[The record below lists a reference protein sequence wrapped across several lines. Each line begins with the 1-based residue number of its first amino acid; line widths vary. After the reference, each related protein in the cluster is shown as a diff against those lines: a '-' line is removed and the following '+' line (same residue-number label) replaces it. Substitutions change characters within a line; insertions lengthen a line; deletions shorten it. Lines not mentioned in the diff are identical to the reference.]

1 MFSDISWRA
10 IPSAGALAGVLE
22 RDSLDY
28 HADYLRAAEP
38 AGAFTLFNRFH
49 MLCALR
55 EGPYGVVAVNQMIQ
69 NFCAKRG
76 LIRREGRWY
85 RGQPLLVI
93 ANDYRLRLFNGDIG
107 ILLDDP
113 ETGSLRVYFPTE
125 EGTFRKI
132 LPGRLTAYEMA
143 HAITVHKS
151 QGSEFDHVL
160 ILLSDRPSEVVTR
173 ELIYTAVTRARKRV
187 EVWGREEIFVK
198 AVSSQTRRVS
208 GLKDRLRNR

>member
-1 MFSDISWRA
+1 MQAVPKGKIELVMVHFEN
-10 IPSAGALAGVLE
+10 GG
-22 RDSLDY
+22 
-28 HADYLRAAEP
+28 
-38 AGAFTLFNRFH
+38 GGQ
-49 MLCALR
+49 
-55 EGPYGVVAVNQMIQ
+55 EG
-69 NFCAKRG
+69 
-76 LIRREGRWY
+76 
-85 RGQPLLVI
+85 
-93 ANDYRLRLFNGDIG
+93 
-107 ILLDDP
+107 
-113 ETGSLRVYFPTE
+113 
-125 EGTFRKI
+125 

-208 GLKDRLRNR
+208 ELQDRLGNK